1 MLLERE
7 VELIF
12 LHVQDV
18 KKKIR
23 TRRTMERAGEGRPR
37 KVAMAR
43 LAVDLILQQG
53 TSRGKELVL
62 FEMQPAPVEEQTLL
76 LKLSLYLFLA
86 PFLPFSLFSCRYH
99 HRRFNFIGSHSRD
112 YPPASLSQETA
123 CSSNDELLHLSRFLF
138 ISLSRSYL
146 SVLSM
151 SIFVRTSCIPLLYNS
166 LLNKD
171 CILTRYLCDG
181 GC

>member
-1 MLLERE
+1 
-7 VELIF
+7 
-12 LHVQDV
+12 
-18 KKKIR
+18 
-23 TRRTMERAGEGRPR
+23 MERAGEGRPR

-62 FEMQPAPVEEQTLL
+62 FEMQPAPVEEQTPL

-112 YPPASLSQETA
+112 YRLVVSG
-123 CSSNDELLHLSRFLF
+123 N
-138 ISLSRSYL
+138 
-146 SVLSM
+146 SM
-151 SIFVRTSCIPLLYNS
+151 
-166 LLNKD
+166 
-171 CILTRYLCDG
+171 
-181 GC
+181 